1 MPRRPFRREAHEPTK
16 ATVLCL
22 PQLLVGPV
30 EVRELLGEE
39 LLQPSDVSLSD
50 DLGGLH
56 HAHTVRTPCARVV
69 RMADEVNASF
79 MLAGEPASHVAGW
92 RATPPPFLDDYKRVD
107 ESYESLVYES
117 NVTSAF
123 MKVALF
129 GMGKTLYR
137 LTFTF
142 RDADG
147 SDPAATRVT
156 VLGQA
161 PEGARSTMEQ
171 WAAANA
177 PA

>member
-1 MPRRPFRREAHEPTK
+1 
-16 ATVLCL
+16 
-22 PQLLVGPV
+22 
-30 EVRELLGEE
+30 
-39 LLQPSDVSLSD
+39 
-50 DLGGLH
+50 
-56 HAHTVRTPCARVV
+56 
-69 RMADEVNASF
+69 VNASF
-79 MLAGEPASHVAGW
+79 LLPGEPASNVAAW

-117 NVTSAF
+117 DVTSTF
-123 MKVALF
+123 MKVAMF

-142 RDADG
+142 RLDDG
-147 SDPAATRVT
+147 GATKVT

-161 PEGARSTMEQ
+161 PQDTVTAMGQ

>member
-1 MPRRPFRREAHEPTK
+1 
-16 ATVLCL
+16 
-22 PQLLVGPV
+22 
-30 EVRELLGEE
+30 
-39 LLQPSDVSLSD
+39 
-50 DLGGLH
+50 
-56 HAHTVRTPCARVV
+56 
-69 RMADEVNASF
+69 MADEVNASF
-79 MLAGEPASHVAGW
+79 LLPGEPASQVAAW

-117 NVTSAF
+117 NVTSTF

-142 RDADG
+142 RPDDSG
-147 SDPAATRVT
+147 ATRVG

-161 PEGARSTMEQ
+161 PEDARAAMEQ

-177 PA
+177 PT